1 MISALK
7 IPWQIYKNNLITFQL
22 ICRNTAS
29 CVSIIFFFKSV
40 ALRFNFGCKINSE
53 SLKLCQRVKY
63 NRSPSLVTRRSCGAR
78 RSPSRGRLGRRQHHH
93 GLQCRGAQVLCA
105 HHAAFHHLCFYH
117 LQIKFNIKPCNKRS
131 ATSPHGLGA
140 QQLERVQKKLSK
152 QVPREVKQEIKLY
165 ISKFSFKIQCSSFKQ

>member
-7 IPWQIYKNNLITFQL
+7 IPQQIYKNNLITLQL

-29 CVSIIFFFKSV
+29 CVSINFYLKSV
-40 ALRFNFGCKINSE
+40 ALRFNFGCKINSKF
-53 SLKLCQRVKY
+53 LKLCQRVKY

-117 LQIKFNIKPCNKRS
+117 LQIKFNIKPSARALTSDRPHPRTDQERNSWSVSKKTIKPS
-131 ATSPHGLGA
+131 AT
-140 QQLERVQKKLSK
+140 
-152 QVPREVKQEIKLY
+152 
-165 ISKFSFKIQCSSFKQ
+165 